1 MRDGMSESLRVAIID
16 DDAAMLRV
24 LEKHLVKAGYEAK
37 TFTDPLEATD
47 AVTKGC
53 FPIVITDI
61 CMPGL
66 SGLDLLKSIRD
77 NSPYTTVICIT
88 AFGSVSSAVEAMH
101 AGAYDYISKPF
112 NLAEFSLV
120 VNKAAERYTLHREVE
135 QLRDQ
140 LQQKY
145 SMSNIIGKS
154 PAMLRIFETINR
166 VARSQANVL
175 ITGRSGTGKEL
186 VARAIHFNGDRAARP
201 FVAVNCS
208 AIPEDLLESE
218 LFGHVR
224 GAFTGATADNIGLF
238 CAAEGGT
245 LFLDEIGDM
254 PFSMQAKLL
263 RVIEDHQVRPVGSA
277 VRKTVDVRIICATNK
292 RLDVAVQRGE
302 FREDLLYRINVITV
316 SIPEL
321 HERVEDIPLL
331 MEYFLH
337 KYAEQMGR
345 SVPDVPRETMDIL
358 LRYPW
363 PGNVR
368 ELENV
373 IERSL
378 LMCSG
383 DAVKPGDLPLTIR
396 HYEPALDLQSI
407 ENARLSMR
415 DLESRYVAH
424 VLKKTGGDYTEAA
437 DILGMSVDDLKVKC
451 GNVPFDRTLSLPGLK
466 P

>member
-1 MRDGMSESLRVAIID
+1 MNESLRVAIID
-16 DDAAMLRV
+16 DDAAMLQV
-24 LEKHLVKAGYEAK
+24 LEKHLVKAGYEAE

-47 AVTKGC
+47 AVTTGC

-66 SGLDLLKSIRD
+66 SGLDLLKRIRD

-120 VNKAAERYTLHREVE
+120 VDKAAERYTLHREVE

-145 SMSNIIGKS
+145 SLSNIIGKS
-154 PAMLRIFETINR
+154 PSILRIFETINR
-166 VARSQANVL
+166 VARSQTNVL

-186 VARAIHFNGDRAARP
+186 VARAIHFNGDRAVHP

-224 GAFTGATADNIGLF
+224 GAFTGATADTTGLF
-238 CAAEGGT
+238 RAAEGGT

-263 RVIEDHQVRPVGSA
+263 RVIEDRQVRPVGSA
-277 VRKTVDVRIICATNK
+277 EKVHVDVRVICATNK
-292 RLDVAVQRGE
+292 RLDVAVERGE
-302 FREDLLYRINVITV
+302 FREDLLYRINVITI
-316 SIPEL
+316 SIPDL
-321 HERVEDIPLL
+321 RERQEDIPLL
-331 MEYFLH
+331 VEFFLH
-337 KYAEQMGR
+337 KYADQMGK
-345 SVPDVPRETMDIL
+345 SVPDLPRDTMDIL

-378 LMCSG
+378 LMCNG
-383 DAVKPGDLPLTIR
+383 DTIKPGDLPLTIR

-407 ENARLSMR
+407 ENASLSM
-415 DLESRYVAH
+415 LELENRYIAH
-424 VLKKTGGDYTEAA
+424 VLKKTGGDFREAA
-437 DILGMSVDDLKVKC
+437 DILGVTVDALKAKVM
-451 GNVPFDRTLSLPGLK
+451 GVQVDGVSLPGLK

>member
-1 MRDGMSESLRVAIID
+1 MNRPLRVAIID
-16 DDAAMLRV
+16 DDAGMIQV
-24 LEKHLVKAGYEAK
+24 LEKHLVKIGYEVE
-37 TFTDPLEATD
+37 TFLDPLEATD
-47 AVTKGC
+47 AVTHGS
-53 FPIVITDI
+53 FSIVITDI

-66 SGLDLLKSIRD
+66 SGLDLLKDIRE

-112 NLAEFSLV
+112 NLSEFSLV

-154 PAMLRIFETINR
+154 PGMVRIFETINR
-166 VARSQANVL
+166 VARSRTNAL
-175 ITGRSGTGKEL
+175 IVGRSGTGKEL

-201 FVAVNCS
+201 FVAVNCG
-208 AIPEDLLESE
+208 AIPEDLMESE

-224 GAFTGATADNIGLF
+224 GAFTGAVVDTTGLF
-238 CAAEGGT
+238 RAAEGGT

-254 PFSMQAKLL
+254 PFPMQAKLL
-263 RVIEDHQVRPVGSA
+263 RVIEDHQVRPVGSTE
-277 VRKTVDVRIICATNK
+277 RIGIDVRLICATNK
-292 RLDVAVQRGE
+292 KLDVAVERGE
-302 FREDLLYRINVITV
+302 FREDLLYRINVITI

-321 HERVEDIPLL
+321 RERQEDIPLL
-331 MEYFLH
+331 VEYFLH

-345 SVPDVPRETMDIL
+345 SIPAVPRETMDIL

-373 IERSL
+373 MERSL
-378 LMCSG
+378 LMC
-383 DAVKPGDLPLTIR
+383 DNATIEPGDLPLAIR

-407 ENARLSMR
+407 ENARLSIL
-415 DLESRYVAH
+415 DLENKYVAH
-424 VLKKTGGDYTEAA
+424 VLKKTGGDVEEAA
-437 DILGMSVDDLKVKC
+437 DILGISVDAVKARIMEAQL
-451 GNVPFDRTLSLPGLK
+451 DDGLIPWSK